1 MEPEGMDGAPLWVRV
16 EGVSLGL
23 LCIGIVIINV
33 SWTLGVRVV
42 CVSLAAIIA
51 VWIFVKD
58 EEQEKWA
65 EEHRKKNPWEG
76 WVFSGA
82 VWDDL
87 EKELV
92 VGREN
97 VKRLVRQ
104 RAMVG
109 ALAEKTGKTLEEW
122 FADLDTL
129 NAEYKQKHNTGMMI
143 RNMKKHLKK
152 NCGFDDY
159 QTKTVVKL
167 YLKGRRARKRRKEK
181 EAAMVRSLAEKTG
194 NTLEEWFVGLDT
206 FNAKAD
212 PELREYKFGMFTL
225 EERRIFY
232 MKKFLKKLDLDDYQA
247 ETVFKLY
254 LERRGKEKWREERV
268 VSID

>member
-1 MEPEGMDGAPLWVRV
+1 
-16 EGVSLGL
+16 
-23 LCIGIVIINV
+23 
-33 SWTLGVRVV
+33 RVV

-232 MKKFLKKLDLDDYQA
+232 MKKFLKKLDLDDYQ
-247 ETVFKLY
+247 
-254 LERRGKEKWREERV
+254 
-268 VSID
+268 